1 MTLPPSNVQPGDE
14 AHAADHNQII
24 AKIQEIE
31 SYVLTL
37 PGGLQGPKGEKGDK
51 GDTVNNGVE
60 GPPGATG
67 ATGPAGPQ
75 GAGLQ
80 AKAGVDL
87 IADLPASGN
96 TLGDLRIVQE
106 NGDWYAWDGVWTN
119 VGQIVGP
126 AGPTGATGATGGTGP
141 AGADGATGATGP
153 TGPAG
158 PTAVSTDAGNK
169 ATLGT
174 DSKIFVPSDSLKA
187 NLASPTFT
195 GIVQVA
201 SPTADTSSGVRKVWT
216 STVEPTAGDG
226 ADGDLWI
233 VIA

>member
-31 SYVLTL
+31 SYVLSL

-51 GDTVNNGVE
+51 GDTVNNGAE
-60 GPPGATG
+60 GPEGPQGPQGDPGPPGADGADGAPGADGADG
-67 ATGPAGPQ
+67 ATGPQ
-75 GAGLQ
+75 GIGLT

-96 TLGDLRIVQE
+96 SIGDLRIVQE
-106 NGDWYAWDGVWTN
+106 DGDWYAWEGAVWTN

-126 AGPTGATGATGGTGP
+126 E
-141 AGADGATGATGP
+141 GP